1 MAIGVR
7 RPDKKL
13 KPSYVSEDMTH
24 DRRHSLCC
32 LGVVMTKDEFLSRV
46 VGSRYSYDKVP
57 ASFRTIDKVTITC
70 PEHGDFNQAA
80 YGHMRRQGCPSCK
93 GTRPYTTEEFVE
105 LVRPFCTGVSFS
117 EVEYISGATPIT
129 LICMKHGR
137 YSVNPKTLLQNKSGN
152 GCMNCRNEAIAE
164 SRRSRARSKF
174 LSRIGPVFESKGL
187 VLTGLNPDNG
197 HITDDVMATVRCSK
211 HGTFTTRARNLY
223 YGCGC
228 KQCGYSDMP
237 GGIGGYSHKALE
249 RNKELFLSPGYI
261 YVATLED
268 ASGST
273 FYKVGVTRNHPK
285 TRMKNYRPYRMVNA
299 YKRKVPLGYA
309 FYIEQELLQSNRS
322 ERYIPEHSF
331 DGQTECL
338 SLCPIRYIE
347 EILYEL
353 R

>member
-1 MAIGVR
+1 
-7 RPDKKL
+7 
-13 KPSYVSEDMTH
+13 
-24 DRRHSLCC
+24 
-32 LGVVMTKDEFLSRV
+32 MTKQEFLSRV
-46 VGSRYSYDKVP
+46 VCSRYLYDKVP
-57 ASFRTIDKVTITC
+57 ESFRTIDKVTITC

-80 YGHMRRQGCPSCK
+80 YGHMRGQGCPSCK

-105 LVRPFCTGVSFS
+105 LIRPFCSGVSFD
-117 EVEYISGATPIT
+117 ETEYVDGSVPVT
-129 LICMKHGR
+129 LVCLKHGK
-137 YSVNPKTLLQNKSGN
+137 YSVSPRSLLHNKSGN
-152 GCMNCRNEAIAE
+152 GCMGCRNETIAE
-164 SRRSRARSKF
+164 SRRSRTRSKF
-174 LSRIGPVFESKGL
+174 LSRINPAFQENGL
-187 VLTGLNPDNG
+187 ELIALNPDNG
-197 HITDDVMATVRCSK
+197 YVTDDVMATVRCRK
-211 HGTFTTRARNLY
+211 HGIFTARARNLY
-223 YGCGC
+223 YGGGC

-268 ASGST
+268 ASGT
-273 FYKVGVTRNHPK
+273 KFYKVGVTKNDPK
-285 TRMKNYRPYRMVNA
+285 TRTRNYRPYRMVDA

-322 ERYIPEHSF
+322 ERYTPEHSF

-338 SLCPIRYIE
+338 SFCPIPYIE